1 MMYRARV
8 IRIAYTHRPDGNRNA
23 GDKIVKLTQEDRR
36 KGYTYSDTY
45 SAVEVMAVNKT
56 LILFDIIHSERKII
70 RPGFTPS
77 KKISFPS
84 YKDCEKCALTIPYD
98 CLALSKTINRL
109 LQMRKTALCF
119 LIILLSYAGLYA
131 QQITGLAQDDQGKP
145 LTGASATLKN
155 NKDSSVVKLSISNS
169 TGQYE
174 FTAITHGQY
183 FVTISHIGYATQS
196 SANFET
202 IGDGSFKI
210 PTIMLARTSRELKQ
224 TVVTTQKPL
233 VEVKTNRII
242 LNVEG
247 NINEVGSNA
256 LELLRKSPGVTVDKD
271 NNLSLNGKTGVQIYV
286 DGRPTYVSGA
296 TLADYLKTLQSSS
309 ISSIEII
316 SNPSAKYEAAGSA
329 GIIDIRLKK
338 NTAYGNNGSAS
349 AGYNIGTYSKYNA
362 NLSLNHR
369 DAHFNVYGDY
379 SLTHGQYE
387 QYATMYRTQLD
398 TLFLQ
403 RSTFLST
410 PTTSTYKAGADWF
423 PNKKSTLGLLISGSS
438 GTQTIQTTSA
448 TPIVYVPANQ
458 TDRLLQANN
467 HTTSSN
473 DNVNADLNY
482 RYADT
487 SGHELNIDADYSL
500 YHLRSNQYQPN
511 NYFDSTGKTLL
522 YSNDYNILSPTNI
535 HIYSLKVDY
544 EANFLK
550 GRLGFGAKS
559 SYVTTTN
566 DFQEYDLYPWV
577 RELDSLSS
585 DNFDYKEN
593 INAGYVNYNRTIKGW
608 IFQGGL
614 RAENTNDK
622 GTSMG
627 WKQTQTDYSPYDSSF
642 ERHYTDLFPSAA
654 ITYNKNPNNQ
664 WTLNYSR
671 RIDRPA
677 YQSLNPFQFKLDDYT
692 FSQGNTLLRPQYAN
706 SAGLTFMYKYRLTVT
721 LNYSH
726 IKDLNTTLV
735 DTIDGSKAIIR
746 TENLAKQ
753 DIAGL
758 NISYPFQ
765 YRWYSVFFNANTY
778 YSLNK
783 ANFGAGRTVDLNVFH
798 TTIFSQHSFRLGGG
812 WTGQLTEYFSS
823 PDIWQATLRSSTIWS
838 LDAGLQKTVLKGNG
852 SFKVSV
858 TDIFKGL
865 DYTAT
870 SSFAGQYIRDTG
882 GYESRM
888 LKLFFT
894 YRFGNQGLKAA
905 RRHSNAAEE
914 ETKRVG
920 SGSGGN
926 GTP

>member
-1 MMYRARV
+1 
-8 IRIAYTHRPDGNRNA
+8 
-23 GDKIVKLTQEDRR
+23 
-36 KGYTYSDTY
+36 
-45 SAVEVMAVNKT
+45 
-56 LILFDIIHSERKII
+56 
-70 RPGFTPS
+70 
-77 KKISFPS
+77 
-84 YKDCEKCALTIPYD
+84 
-98 CLALSKTINRL
+98 
-109 LQMRKTALCF
+109 MRKTAFCF
-119 LIILLSYAGLYA
+119 LIILLSYAGLKA
-131 QQITGLAQDDQGKP
+131 QQVTGLTQEQGKP
-145 LTGASATLKN
+145 LAGASVVLKN
-155 NKDSSVVKLSISNS
+155 NKDSSVVKLSISTS

-174 FTAITHGQY
+174 FSSVAPGRY
-183 FVTISHIGYATQS
+183 FVTVSHVGYTTQS
-196 SANFET
+196 SASFET
-202 IGDGSFKI
+202 TGDGSFKI
-210 PTIMLARTSRELKQ
+210 PAISLSRASKQ
-224 TVVTTQKPL
+224 LNKAIVTAQKPL
-233 VEVKTNRII
+233 VEVKNDRLI

-247 NINEVGSNA
+247 NINEVGSDA

-286 DGRPTYVSGA
+286 DGRPTYISGA

-309 ISSIEII
+309 IGSIEII

-329 GIIDIRLKK
+329 GIINIRLKK
-338 NTAYGNNGSAS
+338 NTAYGNNLSAS

-369 DAHFNVYGDY
+369 DAHFNLYGDY
-379 SLTHGQYE
+379 SFRHGQYE
-387 QYATMYRTQLD
+387 QFATMHRIQLD
-398 TLFLQ
+398 TSFLQ
-403 RSTFLST
+403 RSTFLQT
-410 PTTSTYKAGADWF
+410 PTTSTYKAGADWLID
-423 PNKKSTLGLLISGSS
+423 PKNTLGLMVSGSS
-438 GTQTIQTTSA
+438 GTETIQATSA
-448 TPIVYVPANQ
+448 TPIVYIPTNQ
-458 TDRLLQANN
+458 TNRLLQANN

-473 DNVNADLNY
+473 DNVNTDLNY

-500 YHLRSNQYQPN
+500 YHIRSNQYQPN
-511 NYFDSTGKTLL
+511 NYYDSTGKTLL

-535 HIYSLKVDY
+535 HIYSIKLDY
-544 EANFLK
+544 EANFLR
-550 GRLGFGAKS
+550 GRLGFGGKS

-566 DFQEYDLYPWV
+566 DFQEYDLSPAERV
-577 RELDSLSS
+577 LDSLGSN
-585 DNFDYKEN
+585 NFDYKEN
-593 INAGYVNYNRTIKGW
+593 INAAYVNYNRTIKGW
-608 IFQGGL
+608 AFQGGL

-622 GTSMG
+622 GISTG
-627 WKQTQTDYSPYDSSF
+627 WKQTQADYSAYDSAF
-642 ERHYTDLFPSAA
+642 TRYYTDLFPSAA
-654 ITYNKNPNNQ
+654 ITYNKDPNKQ
-664 WTLNYSR
+664 WTLTYSR

-706 SAGLTFMYKYRLTVT
+706 TAGLTFTYKYRLTVT

-746 TENLAKQ
+746 TENLATQ
-753 DIAGL
+753 DIASL

-765 YRWYSVFFNANTY
+765 WRWYSVFFNANTY

-783 ANFGAGRTVDLNVFH
+783 ANFGVGRTVDLNVFH
-798 TTIFSQHSFRLGGG
+798 TTIFSQHSFRLGSG

-838 LDAGLQKTVLKGNG
+838 LDAGLQKTVLNGKG
-852 SFKVSV
+852 SFKISV

-865 DYTAT
+865 NYTAT

-882 GYESRM
+882 GSETRL
-888 LKLFFT
+888 LKLYFT

-914 ETKRVG
+914 ETKRVNA
-920 SGSGGN
+920 GSGGN